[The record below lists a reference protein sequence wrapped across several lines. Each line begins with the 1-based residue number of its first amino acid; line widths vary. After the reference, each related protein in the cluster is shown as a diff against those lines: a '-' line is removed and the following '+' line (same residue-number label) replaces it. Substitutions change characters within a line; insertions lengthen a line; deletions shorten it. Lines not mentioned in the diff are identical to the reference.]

1 MFKKITDSKWFYV
14 GLSILMSIVLWGYVM
29 WDLNP
34 DKTQTINN
42 IPITFVGTDVLE
54 SRQLIIVGGESETFN
69 LRVSAKMDVLS
80 RLSSSNIT
88 MEVNVARITE
98 PGKHRLMV
106 SHTFPP
112 NVQSGSV
119 DILTDSEAF
128 YVTVTVARRESKEV
142 PVKAEFAG
150 SVAEGHQLGDITVT
164 PSTISISGQQELVNQ
179 VAYAKVLLTQD
190 DMDTTYTGDLPFV
203 YIGADGEELTGL
215 DVTSNVSTVHVNYPV
230 VVFKKVPLAV
240 NIIPGGGAT
249 AEDVVVTFG
258 AKELTDMTIDVSG
271 DEDDMKGLERLVVGE
286 IDLSQVI
293 TTREFTFPITLSGEL
308 TNESGISEVTVK
320 ATIGGLTAKEFDVEY
335 IQLINE
341 PDGYTAEAVTQSRT
355 VMVRGPEA
363 AVNAIFKSQLRIV
376 VDLATGIPAAAVGR
390 YDIPAKVYLDGSSD
404 VGVVGSYNIAVSL
417 SR

>member
-1 MFKKITDSKWFYV
+1 M
-14 GLSILMSIVLWGYVM
+14 
-29 WDLNP
+29 
-34 DKTQTINN
+34 
-42 IPITFVGTDVLE
+42 
-54 SRQLIIVGGESETFN
+54 
-69 LRVSAKMDVLS
+69 
-80 RLSSSNIT
+80 
-88 MEVNVARITE
+88 
-98 PGKHRLMV
+98 
-106 SHTFPP
+106 
-112 NVQSGSV
+112 
-119 DILTDSEAF
+119 
-128 YVTVTVARRESKEV
+128 
-142 PVKAEFAG
+142 
-150 SVAEGHQLGDITVT
+150 
-164 PSTISISGQQELVNQ
+164 
-179 VAYAKVLLTQD
+179 
-190 DMDTTYTGDLPFV
+190 
-203 YIGADGEELTGL
+203 
-215 DVTSNVSTVHVNYPV
+215 TSNVSTVHVNYPV